1 MSWDK
6 RADDRRAI
14 DSMMQDFLERGGK
27 IVQCPPGSSEA
38 VVYKKGSFKRRA
50 AQKPTGTEGASPG
63 DAAPSASAET
73 GADNA
78 ASPPEGGAREAGAE
92 GAD

>member
-6 RADDRRAI
+6 RADDRRSI
-14 DSMMQDFLERGGK
+14 DSMMQEFLDKGGK

-50 AQKPTGTEGASPG
+50 AQKPAETENAAAGEAAAG
-63 DAAPSASAET
+63 NAAPAENPA
-73 GADNA
+73 G
-78 ASPPEGGAREAGAE
+78 EARPE